1 MKTLLSILILLQLT
15 FLHADNY
22 SISFNYMDGY
32 ASSDASSETIFQEV
46 TSFTLEAWY
55 KNPGIQSGPNSS
67 YSNWGSIIT
76 NYRRISGGDPYN
88 NFGLRMSS
96 NAGDETNEPGIVTW
110 IGTESNEQ
118 LDDDQ
123 WHHIA
128 GVYDQDNEIS
138 YLFIDGVLIDTDDE
152 VSGDRTSSYNKIYI
166 NNWAPFAGEFHYD
179 CDIAGLRITDSVRY
193 SSNFS
198 PSFPLASEANSII
211 ALDFSTGDGTTLAD
225 LSGNENNFSL
235 YDAAS

>member
-1 MKTLLSILILLQLT
+1 MIGSEKYKLNSKTLLRGQQETYTPDTYGLNKKALQIITVFLLST
-15 FLHADNY
+15 TVFADNY
-22 SISFNYMDGY
+22 SLSFDYMDGY
-32 ASSDASSETIFQEV
+32 ASSNASSETIFQGV
-46 TSFTLEAWY
+46 TSFTVEVWY
-55 KNPGIQSGPNSS
+55 KNPGIQSDPNSS
-67 YSNWGSIIT
+67 LTQWGSIIT

-96 NAGDETNEPGIVTW
+96 NAADETNDPGIVSW
-110 IGTESNEQ
+110 IGTESNDQ

-138 YLFIDGVLIDTDDE
+138 YLFIDGVLIDTNDE

-179 CDIAGLRITDSVRY
+179 CDIADLRITDGVCRVK
-193 SSNFS
+193 
-198 PSFPLASEANSII
+198 LI
-211 ALDFSTGDGTTLAD
+211 
-225 LSGNENNFSL
+225 
-235 YDAAS
+235 